1 MKVTIT
7 AYAYMGLDY
16 KRDLDGAPTYADGKV
31 WTPEL
36 WKCRV
41 KDEDGRVFI
50 GAQQVVV
57 EVPDDFDPTA
67 QQIAAIEREKANA
80 AELFRKT
87 IADCNE
93 RLSKLQALEAA

>member
-16 KRDLDGAPTYADGKV
+16 KRSADGTPAYLDGKV

-41 KDEDGRVFI
+41 SDEDDRVFI
-50 GAQQVVV
+50 GTQDVTV

-67 QQIAAIEREKANA
+67 QQIAAIEREKATA

-87 IADCNE
+87 IASCNE